1 MRSDSKIRKVA
12 NCALLIALAMVLSY
26 VEALIPINFGIP
38 GVKLGIPNLVI
49 VVGLYLLKPHEVF
62 IISML
67 RVILVAAM
75 WERHV
80 ADVQPRGRNPQLCS
94 YGSSEQSKRLF
105 YDRNQHTRR
114 CVP

>member
-49 VVGLYLLKPHEVF
+49 VDG
-62 IISML
+62 
-67 RVILVAAM
+67 
-75 WERHV
+75 
-80 ADVQPRGRNPQLCS
+80 
-94 YGSSEQSKRLF
+94 
-105 YDRNQHTRR
+105 
-114 CVP
+114 